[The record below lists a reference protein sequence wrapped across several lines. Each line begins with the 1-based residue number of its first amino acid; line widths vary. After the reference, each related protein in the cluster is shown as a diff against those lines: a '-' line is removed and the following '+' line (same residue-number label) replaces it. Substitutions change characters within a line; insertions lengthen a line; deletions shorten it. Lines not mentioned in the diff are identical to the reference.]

1 VCVYRHLSYVVPSI
15 FAVIFTPYYKIM
27 SQSSSLR
34 ESYSN
39 ELNAYIDQ
47 EKAAVELMHSIG
59 KLLFE
64 KNIELVLFRIHLVD
78 KNITEIL
85 NFHKYAAKVVESP
98 INVVDS
104 AELASE
110 IYKMDIAPAK
120 IDIGKLASEWMSE
133 ASNFSSKSE
142 FLNSKLKGFSTSDN
156 SNIEPR
162 DVVLF
167 GFGRIGRLAARELI
181 KQAGKGQQLRLRA
194 IVLRKIDNAS
204 LKKRAALLEND
215 SVHGRFHGTI
225 EIDYDQKHLIING
238 QRIQIIAS
246 SDPTSI
252 DYSALGINDA
262 LLIDNT
268 GVYRDKEALSLHLQ
282 ANGISKVLLT
292 APGKGVPNIVYG
304 INHSELDMKTTNIFS
319 AASCTTNAIS
329 PILKVIEDNYGVV
342 RGHIETV
349 HSYTNDQNLLDNMH
363 KKDRRGRSAAVN
375 MVITETGAGKAVTK
389 VIPSL
394 ENKLTANAVRVP
406 TPNGSLAIMN
416 LELGRLTTIE
426 ELNGLMK
433 KAALSGNLVNQIHY
447 SMNEE
452 LVSNDI
458 IGNEC
463 CAVFDSP
470 ATIVSND
477 RKSVVLYSWY
487 DNEFGY
493 TKQVIRLAK
502 YIADVR
508 RRIYY

>member
-1 VCVYRHLSYVVPSI
+1 
-15 FAVIFTPYYKIM
+15 M

-64 KNIELVLFRIHLVD
+64 KNIELVLFRNHLVD

-85 NFHKYAAKVVESP
+85 NLHKYAAKVVESP

-104 AELASE
+104 AELASV
-110 IYKMDIAPAK
+110 IYNMDIAPAK
-120 IDIGKLASEWMSE
+120 IDIGKLASEWITE

-142 FLNSKLKGFSTSDN
+142 FLNTKLKGFSTSDN

-162 DVVLF
+162 DVILF

-215 SVHGRFHGTI
+215 SVHGRFPGTI
-225 EIDYDQKHLIING
+225 DIDYDQKHLIING

-268 GVYRDKEALSLHLQ
+268 GAYRDKEALSLHLQ

-292 APGKGVPNIVYG
+292 APGKGYP
-304 INHSELDMKTTNIFS
+304 
-319 AASCTTNAIS
+319 
-329 PILKVIEDNYGVV
+329 
-342 RGHIETV
+342 
-349 HSYTNDQNLLDNMH
+349 
-363 KKDRRGRSAAVN
+363 
-375 MVITETGAGKAVTK
+375 
-389 VIPSL
+389 
-394 ENKLTANAVRVP
+394 
-406 TPNGSLAIMN
+406 
-416 LELGRLTTIE
+416 
-426 ELNGLMK
+426 
-433 KAALSGNLVNQIHY
+433 
-447 SMNEE
+447 
-452 LVSNDI
+452 
-458 IGNEC
+458 
-463 CAVFDSP
+463 
-470 ATIVSND
+470 
-477 RKSVVLYSWY
+477 
-487 DNEFGY
+487 
-493 TKQVIRLAK
+493 
-502 YIADVR
+502 
-508 RRIYY
+508 